1 METASPQV
9 KQHRRALVAGSVG
22 NFIEWYEFAIYGF
35 LATLI
40 AQNFFQLQ
48 GESALSGLILT
59 WASFAV
65 AFSFGHWVRWCLVE
79 LATASDVNPR

>member
-40 AQNFFQLQ
+40 AQNFF
-48 GESALSGLILT
+48 SYR
-59 WASFAV
+59 AS
-65 AFSFGHWVRWCLVE
+65 R
-79 LATASDVNPR
+79 R